1 MLKGLVDSGEI
12 KARSKWKVV
21 YPLFKED
28 PRYLDMLGN
37 PGSNP
42 LELFWDVV
50 DSLDRALDSKI
61 LVVEEAIR
69 KWNEKHVP
77 AESRSQPESVK
88 DGEDA
93 KVKEEEAE
101 GSERK
106 EKDSGPKKFQITP
119 ETSKTELLDI
129 LKEDGEVLSKLS
141 TDDLEEIFQTVCL
154 AFSLVYLEQP
164 KFTTGVSRSA
174 MKQSSVKQTRNVGL
188 NVVNVISKMIYA
200 TRSRSCPN
208 PSI

>member
-1 MLKGLVDSGEI
+1 
-12 KARSKWKVV
+12 
-21 YPLFKED
+21 
-28 PRYLDMLGN
+28 MLGN

-88 DGEDA
+88 DSEDA
-93 KVKEEEAE
+93 KEEEAE

-106 EKDSGPKKFQITP
+106 ERESGPKKFQITP

-141 TDDLEEIFQTVCL
+141 TDDLEEIFQTVRL
-154 AFSLVYLEQP
+154 TFSLVSSEQP
-164 KFTTGVSRSA
+164 KFTTRVSDPRRSSQA
-174 MKQSSVKQTRNVGL
+174 SSRRETSG
-188 NVVNVISKMIYA
+188 
-200 TRSRSCPN
+200 
-208 PSI
+208 